1 MLASSVCKH
10 YSRDR
15 QRGDAQEKNTP
26 EDDDVKV
33 EDVRDAERKAED
45 YAEYAGPEGFVLACA
60 RYLKGTTGPPAR
72 TIVRIYLWRSS

>member
-1 MLASSVCKH
+1 MLASLSA
-10 YSRDR
+10 SGSLRDR
-15 QRGDAQEKNTP
+15 QRDAQEKNTP

-45 YAEYAGPEGFVLACA
+45 YAEDAGPGGLVLACA
-60 RYLKGTTGPPAR
+60 RCLKATMELPAR